1 VQFLDFNAISEADL
15 QAGEVELSG
24 TTLVDVDKITVSFT
38 NKTSDYPDD
47 FYTLKTFKPGADSFK
62 YLASSRFKVLDFGVN
77 TYLITA
83 YSGRETSETR
93 IVLALWEE
101 DESVED
107 ESKLVGVEENVELV
121 DLPTSQSFGKPLMLG
136 EDAFTYSEIDNLEV
150 KKISVPELSCDNVTD
165 FLSNNINTWF
175 YWNTCRDLLKD
186 KVITFYVV
194 KLNGEEYVYEK
205 HYVDY
210 VNSFYG
216 VYDVQTGTWITKDN
230 IAEKNKELKALNEEF
245 ENTTQVDRLFKE
257 IVN

>member
-1 VQFLDFNAISEADL
+1 
-15 QAGEVELSG
+15 
-24 TTLVDVDKITVSFT
+24 LVDVDKITVSFT

-47 FYTLKTFKPGADSFK
+47 FYTLKTFKPG
-62 YLASSRFKVLDFGVN
+62 
-77 TYLITA
+77 
-83 YSGRETSETR
+83 TR